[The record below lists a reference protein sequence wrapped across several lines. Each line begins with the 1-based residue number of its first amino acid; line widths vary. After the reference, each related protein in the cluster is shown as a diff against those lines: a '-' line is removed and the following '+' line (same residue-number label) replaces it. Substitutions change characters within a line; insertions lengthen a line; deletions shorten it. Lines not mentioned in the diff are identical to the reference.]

1 MSNVIEWIIKFAF
14 YLYGMALSFYG
25 LVLLL
30 SKLIKW
36 QNKKK
41 RKGTYLFIKGI
52 LEKEIIE
59 EYELIRQCVNKI
71 DFDVKEL
78 NDFKSLLEQ
87 QLLQMD
93 YTDLNK
99 EQVRTLLLEIFFK
112 INGFKK

>member
-1 MSNVIEWIIKFAF
+1 MSNAIEWIIKFAF

-30 SKLIKW
+30 FKLTNW

-41 RKGTYLFIKGI
+41 REGTYLFIKGI

-59 EYELIRQCVNKI
+59 EYELIHQCVNKI

-78 NDFKSLLEQ
+78 NDFRLVLEK
-87 QLLQMD
+87 QLLQINNKS
-93 YTDLNK
+93 LNK
-99 EQVRTLLLEIFFK
+99 EKVRTLLLEIFFK
-112 INGFKK
+112 INEFKK